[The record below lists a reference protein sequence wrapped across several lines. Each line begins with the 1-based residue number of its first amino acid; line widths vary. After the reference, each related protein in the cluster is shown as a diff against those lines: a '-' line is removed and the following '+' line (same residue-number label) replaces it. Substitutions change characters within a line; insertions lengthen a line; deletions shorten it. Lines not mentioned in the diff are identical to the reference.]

1 MDLFSLPVLSSL
13 GALLGV
19 LVGSFL
25 NVVIYRLPKMLQAAW
40 AAADHI
46 TPPTTPQPRWN
57 LAWPSSHCPHCQ
69 HPIIWFDNIPL
80 WSFVRLKGQCRH
92 CQARIARHYP
102 IVELSSALLSAC
114 VMAKFGWSLQ
124 AGAGLL
130 FVWIG
135 LALTVIDWQ
144 HQLLPDALTLPLL
157 WLGLLLN
164 TTPRF
169 TSPSAAI
176 IGAAAGYVIFWL
188 VNQLSCWLLHKEGL
202 GGGDAKLLA
211 ALGAW
216 FGWEMIPHLILISA
230 LLASLIGGLLVWR
243 QRAHPGHIPFGPFLI
258 IAGLLTLFTNQNFI
272 EQWLWHW

>member
-1 MDLFSLPVLSSL
+1 MEPFSPLAQVCLTAAL
-13 GALLGV
+13 GL

-25 NVVIYRLPKMLQAAW
+25 NVVIYRLPKMLQTAW
-40 AAADHI
+40 QTTSD
-46 TPPTTPQPRWN
+46 TLPTTWN
-57 LAWPSSHCPHCQ
+57 LAWPASHCPHCQ
-69 HPIIWFDNIPL
+69 HAIAWFDNVPL
-80 WSFVRLKGQCRH
+80 WSFIQLKGRCRH
-92 CQARIARHYP
+92 CHTPIAWHYP
-102 IVELSSALLSAC
+102 LVELSSAILSAL
-114 VMAKFGWSLQ
+114 VAIKFGWSLQ
-124 AGAGLL
+124 TGAALI

-164 TTPRF
+164 TNPRF

-176 IGAAAGYVIFWL
+176 LGAALGYGIFWL
-188 VNQLSCWLLHKEGL
+188 VNQLSCWLLRKDGL

-230 LLASLIGGLLVWR
+230 LLASVIGGFWVWR
-243 QRAHPGHIPFGPFLI
+243 KGLQHTHIPFGPFLV
-258 IAGLLTLFTNQNFI
+258 IAGMLTLFTNQNFI